1 VHGPL
6 NLISMLD
13 YWRDVHGQENL
24 GEISYRA
31 MSPLYAGDVYHIRT
45 TNVTDVDDRRQWE
58 LLVEKDGVL
67 CMKGSIQGM

>member
-13 YWRDVHGQENL
+13 YWRDICGQGAL

-31 MSPLYAGDVYHIRT
+31 MSPLYAGDEYQIRT
-45 TNVTDVDDRRQWE
+45 STVTDAEKGKLWE
-58 LLVEKDGVL
+58 LLVEKDGVT
-67 CMKGSIQGM
+67 CMKGTIQG